1 MKIVCLDAATL
12 GSDVNLD
19 VFGQFGE
26 FVSFET
32 TAAAE
37 RIERLKGAD
46 VVITNKVVID
56 KETMDASNLKLIC
69 ISATG
74 MNNVDLAH
82 AAAKDIAVKNVA
94 GYSTASVVQHTFAC
108 LFALTNRIKFYDNYA
123 QSGEWAKSE
132 IFTNLDRSIGE
143 IAGKSFGVIGLGEI
157 GRGVARIAAAFGAN
171 VSYYSTSGANANVEF
186 KRQNLG
192 ELLGGCDI
200 VSIHAPLNEK
210 TRNLIGE
217 RELNLMKEGALLMNF
232 GRGGIVDENAVARAI
247 DGRNLRFAA
256 DVLETE
262 PMSADHPLLNI
273 KNKENLILTPH
284 VAWAS
289 FEARERLVAMIVE
302 NIKEF
307 LNGSCKK

>member
-74 MNNVDLAH
+74 MNNVDLAY
-82 AAAKDIAVKNVA
+82 AAAKGIAVKNVA

-143 IAGKSFGVIGLGEI
+143 IAGKSFGIIGLGEI

-171 VSYYSTSGANANVEF
+171 VSYYSTSGANANAEF
-186 KRQNLG
+186 KRLNLD
-192 ELLGGCDI
+192 ELLNSCDI

-210 TRNLIGE
+210 TQNLIGE
-217 RELNLMKEGALLMNF
+217 RELNLMKEGAILMNF

-247 DGRNLRFAA
+247 DGRNLRFAS
-256 DVLETE
+256 DVLEAE
-262 PMSADHPLLNI
+262 PMRADHPLLNI

-289 FEARERLVAMIVE
+289 YEARERLVTMIVE

-307 LNGSCKK
+307 LKG

>member
-74 MNNVDLAH
+74 MNNVDLAY
-82 AAAKDIAVKNVA
+82 AATKGIAVKNVA

-143 IAGKSFGVIGLGEI
+143 IASKSFGVIGLGEI
-157 GRGVARIAAAFGAN
+157 GRGVAAVARAFGAN
-171 VSYYSTSGANANVEF
+171 VSYYSTSGANKNSEF
-186 KRQNLG
+186 KQKSLD
-192 ELLGGCDI
+192 ELLGVCDI

-210 TRNLIGE
+210 TRNLISE
-217 RELNLMKEGALLMNF
+217 RELNLMKEGAILMNF
-232 GRGGIVDENAVARAI
+232 GRGGIVDESAVARAI
-247 DGRNLRFAA
+247 DGRNLRFAS

-262 PMSADHPLLNI
+262 PMRADHLLLNI

-284 VAWAS
+284 VAWGS
-289 FEARERLVAMIVE
+289 LEARKRLISLIVK
-302 NIKEF
+302 NIEEF
-307 LNGSCKK
+307 IKG

>member
-1 MKIVCLDAATL
+1 MTNLKIVCLDAATL

-32 TAAAE
+32 TASAE

-74 MNNVDLAH
+74 MNNVDLAY
-82 AAAKDIAVKNVA
+82 AAAKGIAVKNVA

-157 GRGVARIAAAFGAN
+157 GRGVARISAAFGAN
-171 VSYYSTSGANANVEF
+171 VSYYSTSGANANAEF
-186 KRQNLG
+186 KRQNLD
-192 ELLGGCDI
+192 ELLRGCDI

-217 RELNLMKEGALLMNF
+217 RELNLMKEGAILMNF

-247 DGRNLRFAA
+247 DGRNLRFAS

-262 PMSADHPLLNI
+262 PMRADHPLLNI

-307 LNGSCKK
+307 LKG

>member
-26 FVSFET
+26 FKSYQT
-32 TAAAE
+32 TAATE

-56 KETMDASNLKLIC
+56 KETMDTSNLKLIC

-74 MNNVDLAH
+74 MNNVDLAY
-82 AAAKDIAVKNVA
+82 AAAKGIAVKNVA

-157 GRGVARIAAAFGAN
+157 GRGVAAAFGAN
-171 VSYYSTSGANANVEF
+171 VSYYSTSGANANAEF
-186 KRQNLG
+186 KRQNLD
-192 ELLGGCDI
+192 ELLSGCDI

-217 RELNLMKEGALLMNF
+217 RELNLMKEGAILMNF
-232 GRGGIVDENAVARAI
+232 GRGGIVDESAVARAI
-247 DGRNLRFAA
+247 DGRNLRFAS

-262 PMSADHPLLNI
+262 PMRADHPLLNI

-289 FEARERLVAMIVE
+289 FEARERLVAMIAE

-307 LNGSCKK
+307 LKG

>member
-74 MNNVDLAH
+74 MNNVDLAY
-82 AAAKDIAVKNVA
+82 AAAKGIAVKNVA

-143 IAGKSFGVIGLGEI
+143 IASKSFGVIGLGEI
-157 GRGVARIAAAFGAN
+157 GRGVAAVARAFGAN
-171 VSYYSTSGANANVEF
+171 VSYYSTSGANKNSEF
-186 KRQNLG
+186 KQKSLD
-192 ELLGGCDI
+192 ELLGVCDI

-210 TRNLIGE
+210 TRNLISE
-217 RELNLMKEGALLMNF
+217 RELNLMKEGAILMNF
-232 GRGGIVDENAVARAI
+232 GRGGIVDESAVARAI
-247 DGRNLRFAA
+247 DGRNLRFAS

-262 PMSADHPLLNI
+262 PMRADHLLLNI

-284 VAWAS
+284 VAWGS
-289 FEARERLVAMIVE
+289 LEARKRLISLIVK
-302 NIKEF
+302 NIEEF
-307 LNGSCKK
+307 IKG

>member
-1 MKIVCLDAATL
+1 
-12 GSDVNLD
+12 
-19 VFGQFGE
+19 
-26 FVSFET
+26 
-32 TAAAE
+32 
-37 RIERLKGAD
+37 
-46 VVITNKVVID
+46 
-56 KETMDASNLKLIC
+56 
-69 ISATG
+69 
-74 MNNVDLAH
+74 MNNVDLAY
-82 AAAKDIAVKNVA
+82 AATKGIAVKNVA

-143 IAGKSFGVIGLGEI
+143 IAGKSFGIIGLGEI

-171 VSYYSTSGANANVEF
+171 VSYYSTSGANANTEF
-186 KRQNLG
+186 KRLNLG
-192 ELLGGCDI
+192 ELLSGCDI

-217 RELNLMKEGALLMNF
+217 RELNLMKEGALFMNF

-247 DGRNLRFAA
+247 DGRNLRFAS

-262 PMSADHPLLNI
+262 PMRADHPLLNI

-289 FEARERLVAMIVE
+289 FEARQRLVAMIAE

-307 LNGSCKK
+307 LKG

>member
-32 TAAAE
+32 TATNE
-37 RIERLKGAD
+37 RVERLKGAD

-56 KETMDASNLKLIC
+56 KDVMDASNLKLIC

-74 MNNVDLAH
+74 MNNVDLAY
-82 AAAKDIAVKNVA
+82 AAAKGIAVKNVA

-108 LFALTNRIKFYDNYA
+108 LFALTNRVKFYDNYA

-157 GRGVARIAAAFGAN
+157 GRGVARIAEAFGAR
-171 VSYYSTSGANANVEF
+171 VSYYSTSGTNANAEF
-186 KRQNLG
+186 KRQNLD

-217 RELNLMKEGALLMNF
+217 RELNLMKEGAILMNF
-232 GRGGIVDENAVARAI
+232 GRGGIVDESAVARAI
-247 DGRNLRFAA
+247 DGRNLRFAS

-262 PMSADHPLLNI
+262 PMRADHPLLNI

-302 NIKEF
+302 NIKDF
-307 LNGSCKK
+307 LKG

>member
-19 VFGQFGE
+19 VFRQFGE

-32 TAAAE
+32 TAANE

-56 KETMDASNLKLIC
+56 KAVMDASNLKLIC

-82 AAAKDIAVKNVA
+82 AAVKGIAVKNVA
-94 GYSTASVVQHTFAC
+94 GYSTASVVQHTFAL
-108 LFALTNRIKFYDNYA
+108 LFELTNRIKFYDEYVKN
-123 QSGEWAKSE
+123 GEWVKSE
-132 IFTNLDRSIGE
+132 IFTYLGADISE
-143 IAGKSFGVIGLGEI
+143 IAGKEFGIIGLGEI
-157 GRGVARIAAAFGAN
+157 GRGVAAVARAFGAN
-171 VSYYSTSGANANVEF
+171 VSYYSTSGANKNSEF
-186 KRQNLG
+186 KQKSLD
-192 ELLGGCDI
+192 ELLRSSDI
-200 VSIHAPLNEK
+200 ISIHAPLNEK

-217 RELNLMKEGALLMNF
+217 RELNLMKEGAILMNF

-247 DGRNLRFAA
+247 DGRNLRFAS

-262 PMSADHPLLNI
+262 PMRADHPLLCI

-289 FEARERLVAMIVE
+289 FEARQRLVAMIVE

-307 LNGSCKK
+307 LKG

>member
-19 VFGQFGE
+19 VFEQFGE

-74 MNNVDLAH
+74 MNNVDLAY
-82 AAAKDIAVKNVA
+82 AAAKGIAVKNVA

-108 LFALTNRIKFYDNYA
+108 LFALTNRVKFYDNYA

-171 VSYYSTSGANANVEF
+171 VSYYSTSGANKNSEF
-186 KRQNLG
+186 KQKSLD
-192 ELLGGCDI
+192 ELLRSSDI
-200 VSIHAPLNEK
+200 ISIHAPLNEK
-210 TRNLIGE
+210 TRNLLGINE
-217 RELNLMKEGALLMNF
+217 INLLKDDAIVLNL
-232 GRGGIVDENAVARAI
+232 GRGGIVDETAMARAI
-247 DGRNLRFAA
+247 DERNLRFGT
-256 DVLETE
+256 DVLECE
-262 PMSADHPLLNI
+262 PMSENNPFLKV
-273 KNKENLILTPH
+273 KNRANLVITPH
-284 VAWAS
+284 VAWGS
-289 FEARERLVAMIVE
+289 LEARKRLISLVVK
-302 NIKEF
+302 NIEEF
-307 LNGSCKK
+307 IKG

>member
-1 MKIVCLDAATL
+1 MRIVCLDAATL

-26 FVSFET
+26 FKSYQT
-32 TAAAE
+32 TAANE
-37 RIERLKGAD
+37 RVERLNGAD

-74 MNNVDLAH
+74 MNNVDLAY
-82 AAAKDIAVKNVA
+82 AATKGIAVKNVA

-171 VSYYSTSGANANVEF
+171 VSYYSTSGANANAEF
-186 KRQNLG
+186 KRLNLD
-192 ELLGGCDI
+192 ELLSSCDI

-217 RELNLMKEGALLMNF
+217 RELNLMKEGAILMNF
-232 GRGGIVDENAVARAI
+232 GRGGIVDENAVVRAI
-247 DGRNLRFAA
+247 DGRNLRFAS

-262 PMSADHPLLNI
+262 PMRADHPLLNI

-307 LNGSCKK
+307 LKG

>member
-19 VFGQFGE
+19 VFEQFGE

-56 KETMDASNLKLIC
+56 KEAMDASNLKLIC

-74 MNNVDLAH
+74 MNNVDLAY
-82 AAAKDIAVKNVA
+82 AAAKGIAVKNVA

-143 IAGKSFGVIGLGEI
+143 IASKSFGVIGLGEI

-262 PMSADHPLLNI
+262 PMRADHPLLNI

-289 FEARERLVAMIVE
+289 FEARERLVARIAE

-307 LNGSCKK
+307 LKG

>member
-32 TAAAE
+32 TTAAE

-74 MNNVDLAH
+74 MNNVDLSH
-82 AAAKDIAVKNVA
+82 AASKGIAVKNVA

-108 LFALTNRIKFYDNYA
+108 LFALTNRVKFYDNYA

-157 GRGVARIAAAFGAN
+157 GRGVARIAAAFGAR
-171 VSYYSTSGANANVEF
+171 VSYYSTSGANNNSEF
-186 KRQNLG
+186 KQKSLD
-192 ELLGGCDI
+192 ELLRSSDI
-200 VSIHAPLNEK
+200 ITIHAPLNEK
-210 TRNLIGE
+210 TRNLLGANEINLLKDDAIV
-217 RELNLMKEGALLMNF
+217 LNL
-232 GRGGIVDENAVARAI
+232 GRGGIVDEAAMARAI
-247 DGRNLRFAA
+247 DERNLRFGT
-256 DVLETE
+256 DVLESE
-262 PMSADHPLLNI
+262 PMGKNNPFLSV
-273 KNKENLILTPH
+273 KNKENLLITPH
-284 VAWAS
+284 VAWGS
-289 FEARERLVAMIVE
+289 LEARKRLISLTVK
-302 NIKEF
+302 NIEEF
-307 LNGSCKK
+307 IKG

>member
-19 VFGQFGE
+19 VFEQFGE

-46 VVITNKVVID
+46 VVTTNKVVID

-74 MNNVDLAH
+74 MNNVDLAY
-82 AAAKDIAVKNVA
+82 AAAKGIAVKNVA

-143 IAGKSFGVIGLGEI
+143 IASKSFGVIGLGEI
-157 GRGVARIAAAFGAN
+157 GRGVARIAAAFGAR
-171 VSYYSTSGANANVEF
+171 VSYYSTSGANNNSEF
-186 KRQNLG
+186 KQKSLD
-192 ELLGGCDI
+192 ELLRSSDI
-200 VSIHAPLNEK
+200 ITIHAPLNEK
-210 TRNLIGE
+210 TRNLLGANEINLLKDDAIV
-217 RELNLMKEGALLMNF
+217 LNL
-232 GRGGIVDENAVARAI
+232 GRGGIVDEAAMARAI
-247 DGRNLRFAA
+247 DERNLRFGT
-256 DVLETE
+256 DVLESE
-262 PMSADHPLLNI
+262 PMGKNNPFLSV
-273 KNKENLILTPH
+273 KNKENLLITPH
-284 VAWAS
+284 VAWGS
-289 FEARERLVAMIVE
+289 LEARKRLISLTVK
-302 NIKEF
+302 NIEEF
-307 LNGSCKK
+307 IKG

>member
-74 MNNVDLAH
+74 MNNVDLAY
-82 AAAKDIAVKNVA
+82 AAAKGIAVKNVA

-143 IAGKSFGVIGLGEI
+143 ISGKSFGVIGLGEI

-171 VSYYSTSGANANVEF
+171 VSYYSTSGANANAEF

-232 GRGGIVDENAVARAI
+232 GRGGVVDENAVARAI

-262 PMSADHPLLNI
+262 PMRADHPLLNI

-289 FEARERLVAMIVE
+289 FEARQRLVAMIVE

>member
-19 VFGQFGE
+19 VFEQFGE

-32 TAAAE
+32 TAADE

-74 MNNVDLAH
+74 MNNVDLAY
-82 AAAKDIAVKNVA
+82 AAAKGIAVKNVA

-143 IAGKSFGVIGLGEI
+143 ITGKSFGVIGLGEI

-171 VSYYSTSGANANVEF
+171 VSYCSTSGTNANAEF

-192 ELLGGCDI
+192 ELLSGCDI

-232 GRGGIVDENAVARAI
+232 GRGGIVDESAVARAI
-247 DGRNLRFAA
+247 DGRNLRFAS
-256 DVLETE
+256 DVLEAE
-262 PMSADHPLLNI
+262 PMRADHPLLNI

-307 LNGSCKK
+307 LKG

>member
-56 KETMDASNLKLIC
+56 KAVMDASNLKLIC

-74 MNNVDLAH
+74 MNNVDLAY
-82 AAAKDIAVKNVA
+82 AAAKGIAVKNVA

-108 LFALTNRIKFYDNYA
+108 LFALTNRIKFYDNYT

-171 VSYYSTSGANANVEF
+171 VSYYSTSGANANAEF
-186 KRQNLG
+186 KRLNLG
-192 ELLGGCDI
+192 ELLSGCDI
-200 VSIHAPLNEK
+200 VSVHAPLNEK

-217 RELNLMKEGALLMNF
+217 RELNLMKEGAILMNF
-232 GRGGIVDENAVARAI
+232 GRGGIVDESAVARAI

-262 PMSADHPLLNI
+262 PMRADHSLLNI

-289 FEARERLVAMIVE
+289 FEARERLVTMIAE

-307 LNGSCKK
+307 LKG

>member
-32 TAAAE
+32 TAADE

-74 MNNVDLAH
+74 MNNVDLAY
-82 AAAKDIAVKNVA
+82 AAAKGIAVKNVA

-143 IAGKSFGVIGLGEI
+143 IADKSFGVIGLGEI

-247 DGRNLRFAA
+247 DGRNLRFAS

-262 PMSADHPLLNI
+262 PMRADHPLLNI